1 MQRSRAK
8 QGQDRC
14 RTGERQRRG
23 GAQRDPERSSSPCA
37 SAQTD
42 RQTHTHRQHHP
53 ALPAKVRKTER
64 WALFLCRP
72 ARLPHT
78 VGSWQPCQWGL
89 PVPLVEEHRA
99 HSGPSQGGQR
109 GHHPWE
115 VGLVD
120 GLASLRWAGGVRRDI
135 WFGSGVANHMTLGRL
150 LPDLPCGRPS
160 SDIPRLLPP
169 SLQYAALSPR
179 VFSHF

>member
-14 RTGERQRRG
+14 RMGERQRRG

-64 WALFLCRP
+64 WALFLCCP
-72 ARLPHT
+72 ARLPPT
-78 VGSWQPCQWGL
+78 VLLAALPAGTARPLGRGAPCSFRD
-89 PVPLVEEHRA
+89 PA
-99 HSGPSQGGQR
+99 GGAER
-109 GHHPWE
+109 PRHPWE